1 MNSPRRVCCALGV
14 LLGVASSTSVGR
26 ADDSAA
32 AQALFDQGKK
42 AMAAHDFSE
51 ACPKFEESFH
61 LDPAM
66 GTLLNLADCYERA
79 GRLATAWSKFLELA
93 SKAHAAGQTER
104 ARIGRQRA
112 AALAPRLSNLV
123 IQAPAAGR
131 TPGLEVR
138 RDGTVVGQAEWGSP
152 IPTDPGPHTIAASA
166 PGKQPWSTSIDVG
179 AQAVTATV
187 VVPELEAVPPE
198 PSAAEPAPSGP
209 QALPSTPPPVE
220 DRSHG
225 LGTQKILALVSA
237 GIGAAGVG
245 VGTYFGLVSIQKHN
259 IVSKDCGPPTA
270 CDNPDGVQASQ
281 DARNAGNIST
291 VAFVVGGAGLAGALA
306 LWFTAPS
313 AEGSSVGLGVGPG
326 AIQVKGTW

>member
-1 MNSPRRVCCALGV
+1 MRSPRRVCCALAV
-14 LLGVASSTSVGR
+14 VLGVASNTSIVR

-42 AMAAHDFSE
+42 AMAAHAFSE

-112 AALAPRLSNLV
+112 AALVPRLSNLV
-123 IQAPAAGR
+123 IQAPAADR

-209 QALPSTPPPVE
+209 QALPSTPPPAE
-220 DRSHG
+220 GSHG
-225 LGTQKILALVSA
+225 LGTQKVLALVSA

-245 VGTYFGLVSIQKHN
+245 VGTYFGLVSIQKHK
-259 IVSKDCGPPTA
+259 IVSKDCTATTCDSPP
-270 CDNPDGVQASQ
+270 GEQAST

-291 VAFVVGGAGLAGALA
+291 VAFIVGGAGLAGALA

-313 AEGSSVGLGVGPG
+313 AEGSSVAFGVGPG